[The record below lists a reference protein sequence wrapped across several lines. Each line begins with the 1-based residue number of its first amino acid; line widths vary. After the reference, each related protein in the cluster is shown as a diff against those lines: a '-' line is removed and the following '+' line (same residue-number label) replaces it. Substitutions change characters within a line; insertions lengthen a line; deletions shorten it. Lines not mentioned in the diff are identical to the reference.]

1 MLESKAETLRIQK
14 LHEYCILDTPPE
26 SNFDDIV
33 RLAALMCDTPF
44 ALITL
49 VDSDREWF
57 KAKKGIAAS
66 EQPRACGFGTQTLL
80 HLDVLVVPHV
90 EHDSR
95 FAANPLVVSEPN
107 IRFYAGSPI
116 LVPTG
121 EALGALCV
129 FDVVQR
135 ELSVNQ
141 LEGLKILARQVGT
154 ALERRHEEKCQS
166 DILEKPTAQPLPADL
181 GWQDTARNSEHF
193 NGSILDTLSKQ
204 YCVLDEAA
212 NILKVSRPWL
222 DFDRAYARDKASL
235 QPGDNYL
242 ALLEAGLTNDR
253 GGKAFAE
260 GISSVLNGTLSDF
273 SLEYPYYTGSGQLWF
288 TGKVILFPDQNSA
301 RVIVIHDNISE
312 HKQLEDRLRQA
323 VESAPNAI
331 VMV

>member
-33 RLAALMCDTPF
+33 RLAALICDTPF

-141 LEGLKILARQVGT
+141 LEGLKILARQAGT
-154 ALERRHEEKCQS
+154 ALECRHKETCQS
-166 DILEKPTAQPLPADL
+166 DIPEKPT
-181 GWQDTARNSEHF
+181 T
-193 NGSILDTLSKQ
+193 
-204 YCVLDEAA
+204 
-212 NILKVSRPWL
+212 
-222 DFDRAYARDKASL
+222 
-235 QPGDNYL
+235 
-242 ALLEAGLTNDR
+242 
-253 GGKAFAE
+253 
-260 GISSVLNGTLSDF
+260 
-273 SLEYPYYTGSGQLWF
+273 
-288 TGKVILFPDQNSA
+288 
-301 RVIVIHDNISE
+301 
-312 HKQLEDRLRQA
+312 
-323 VESAPNAI
+323 
-331 VMV
+331 